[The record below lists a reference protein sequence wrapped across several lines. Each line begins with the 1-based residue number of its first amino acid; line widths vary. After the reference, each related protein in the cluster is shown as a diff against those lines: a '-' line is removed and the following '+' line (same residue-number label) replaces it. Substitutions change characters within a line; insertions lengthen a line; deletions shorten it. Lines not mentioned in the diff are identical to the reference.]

1 MVKEWIRVGESVLT
15 DTTLVSLPYR
25 EMTQF
30 DPAVPD
36 AASFRFSAG
45 EGQQLAISLTPYAD
59 TTARYFLDLFEIRAD
74 GELKSVR
81 PELSEYG
88 LTHPTE
94 SDAMYLLRVQPEL
107 LKGGLVEITITYTG
121 SLAFPILGKSYL
133 NIGSFFGV
141 PRDGGRR
148 THEGVD
154 VFAERGTPVVAVS
167 EGRVTRVGNNR
178 LGGNTVSVSSGNYS
192 FYYAHLDSQ
201 LVSMGSSVSL
211 GDTLGTV
218 GNTGNAITTAPH
230 LHFGIYKVGRRS
242 VDPLPF
248 FRDAPQ
254 VPRLEMADTARL
266 NSWVRVSG
274 PVVNLR
280 QGPSTSST
288 ILAKMEK
295 NNLLRV
301 VGKTNGWLKIRLPNG
316 LKGYIAE
323 NLVVATG
330 DPLTQRELT
339 GDDLVKTRW
348 AYPEFLHA
356 DLAGTVDV
364 LGSFEGYDFVKT
376 EKGILLWMRR

>member
-36 AASFRFSAG
+36 AASVRFSAV

-59 TTARYFLDLFEIRAD
+59 TTAKYFLDLFEIRDD
-74 GELKSVR
+74 GELNSIR

-88 LTHPTE
+88 LTHSSG
-94 SDAMYLLRVQPEL
+94 SDATYLLRVQPEL

-121 SLAFPILGKSYL
+121 SLAFPISGKSYV

-167 EGRVTRVGNNR
+167 AGRVTRVGNNR
-178 LGGNTVSVSSGNYS
+178 LGGNTVSLSSGRYS
-192 FYYAHLDSQ
+192 FYYAHLDTQ
-201 LVSMGSSVSL
+201 LVSMGNSVSL

-218 GNTGNAITTAPH
+218 GNTGNAVTTAPH
-230 LHFGIYKVGRRS
+230 LHFGIYSVGRRS
-242 VDPLPF
+242 VDPMPF
-248 FRDAPQ
+248 FRNAPE
-254 VPRLEMADTARL
+254 VPRLEMTDTTKL
-266 NSWVRVSG
+266 NTWVRVSG

-280 QGPSTSST
+280 QGPSTFSA

-301 VGKTNGWLKIRLPNG
+301 ESKTSGWLKIRLPNG
-316 LKGYIAE
+316 
-323 NLVVATG
+323 V
-330 DPLTQRELT
+330 
-339 GDDLVKTRW
+339 
-348 AYPEFLHA
+348 
-356 DLAGTVDV
+356 
-364 LGSFEGYDFVKT
+364 
-376 EKGILLWMRR
+376 